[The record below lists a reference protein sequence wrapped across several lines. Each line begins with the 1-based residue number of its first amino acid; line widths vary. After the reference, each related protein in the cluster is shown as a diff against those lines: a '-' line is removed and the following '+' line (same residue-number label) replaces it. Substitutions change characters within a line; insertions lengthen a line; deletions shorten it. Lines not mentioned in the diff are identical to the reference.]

1 MLALPLAA
9 QEPQP
14 VPLGATSFDAD
25 GLVTLDFA
33 EKSAPTLI
41 QDLAGRP
48 AFSRGELV
56 VEAVTGRVRQATF
69 TVRIETVLMN
79 LVTTYGPEER
89 LGIWVPA
96 TFDEHYVEH
105 AANGRREDIAC
116 HAVYS
121 NFHRFEVTTRI
132 K

>member
-1 MLALPLAA
+1 
-9 QEPQP
+9 
-14 VPLGATSFDAD
+14 
-25 GLVTLDFA
+25 
-33 EKSAPTLI
+33 
-41 QDLAGRP
+41 
-48 AFSRGELV
+48 
-56 VEAVTGRVRQATF
+56 
-69 TVRIETVLMN
+69 MN